1 MKHLSSSMLPA
12 LLLLVCMR
20 QRLGGRLC
28 KLLTADEQFITDR
41 SYHLIVGSFSS
52 IYYMYICTLARM
64 NKRSTHGSPHL
75 FGSSFI
81 LLFRH
86 LLHWMLVHGLHTSR
100 DRRRIYNAS
109 SSLLYVPLS
118 GPISMILLLFSCPF
132 AESTLFAAHRNWKE
146 SGLFR

>member
-1 MKHLSSSMLPA
+1 MKHLSLSMLPA

-28 KLLTADEQFITDR
+28 KLLTADEQYITDR

-52 IYYMYICTLARM
+52 IYYMYISNLARM
-64 NKRSTHGSPHL
+64 NKRSTHGSPYL

-86 LLHWMLVHGLHTSR
+86 LPHWTLVHGLHTSR
-100 DRRRIYNAS
+100 DRRRIYN
-109 SSLLYVPLS
+109 
-118 GPISMILLLFSCPF
+118 GPIYELESIVRP
-132 AESTLFAAHRNWKE
+132 AEWSNLHDLALVFL
-146 SGLFR
+146 SFC